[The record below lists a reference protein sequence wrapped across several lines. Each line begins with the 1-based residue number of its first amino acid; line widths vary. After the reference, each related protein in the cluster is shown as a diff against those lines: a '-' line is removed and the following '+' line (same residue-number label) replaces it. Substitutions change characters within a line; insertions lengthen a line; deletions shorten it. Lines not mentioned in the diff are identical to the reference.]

1 MKAEEMIIFT
11 DDLVITLPT
20 QATNTKFLELK
31 KQIEY
36 NRNFKKSV
44 TFLYIIYIQLKDNED
59 VMKDYT

>member
-44 TFLYIIYIQLKDNED
+44 TFLYTICIQLKDNED

>member
-44 TFLYIIYIQLKDNED
+44 TFLYTIYIQLKDNED